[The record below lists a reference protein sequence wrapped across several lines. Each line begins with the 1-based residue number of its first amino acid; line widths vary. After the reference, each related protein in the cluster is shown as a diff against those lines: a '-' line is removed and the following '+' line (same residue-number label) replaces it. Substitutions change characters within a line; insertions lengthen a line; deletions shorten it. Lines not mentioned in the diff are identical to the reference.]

1 MTKEQQLVTLLDQLS
16 SVMRELKL
24 WQRHKPA
31 DQALQSAEPFAVDTL
46 QPEQWLQWVFLPK
59 MAYLLEQKMPLPA
72 GFAITPYFEECWKE
86 HGAYAPLLDL
96 LRAIDEA
103 CA

>member
-1 MTKEQQLVTLLDQLS
+1 MTKEQQIVPLLDQLP

-24 WQRHKPA
+24 WQHSKPSE
-31 DQALQSAEPFAVDTL
+31 QALQSVEPFSVDTL
-46 QPEQWLQWVFLPK
+46 KPEQWLQWVFLPQ
-59 MAYLLEQKMPLPA
+59 MAYLLEQNMPLPT

-86 HGAYAPLLDL
+86 HGGYAPLLDL